1 MVAPTTWLPQLY
13 QRFQLFWDRAVPSAG
28 LALLLWVTAEAT
40 DAYAS
45 EWRLFFSAAL
55 FLLGMAWPSV
65 AYTAFTFLIAYPLYC
80 ISIYVAAL
88 VLAAL
93 ILTSRWAMRSLG
105 ATVLVLITPALLP
118 WHLTATV
125 PLLAGLWWGEGVG
138 ALAGGLAALWLK
150 LLAAMAAQ
158 PLDLVRLGGWMPAG
172 TNIIERF
179 SGFNSLET
187 LLGLV
192 NPFKD
197 TSQALLLHVLQ
208 ILVWALAGYLAGRL
222 ARRTWSDRRRGWAPL
237 LSALPAAGVI
247 WACYALLPGLL
258 DRSLTGLTDQLNDI
272 TPHLVAS
279 ALVAAIARFSYLYL
293 RRPLLRPMQRRPRRA
308 PSSQWASE
316 RSLHQPARPP
326 AGSPGKERAKPAFN
340 WTPNRRPRSAVDA
353 DDDVIMLEI
362 D

>member
-13 QRFQLFWDRAVPSAG
+13 QRFQPFWDRAVPSAG
-28 LALLLWVTAEAT
+28 LASLLWATAEAT
-40 DAYAS
+40 GAYAS
-45 EWRLFFSAAL
+45 EWRLFFAAAL
-55 FLLGMAWPSV
+55 FLLGMAWPWI
-65 AYTAFTFLIAYPLYC
+65 AYTAFTFLIAYPLYR

-93 ILTSRWAMRSLG
+93 ILTSRWAMRNLG

-118 WHLTATV
+118 WRLTATV
-125 PLLAGLWWGEGVG
+125 PPLAGLWWGEGVG

-158 PLDLVRLGGWMPAG
+158 PLDLVRLGGWSPSG

-197 TSQALLLHVLQ
+197 SSQALLLHVLQ
-208 ILVWALAGYLAGRL
+208 ILAWAVAGYLAGRL
-222 ARRTWSDRRRGWAPL
+222 ARRTWSDRWRGWAPL

-247 WACYALLPGLL
+247 LASYALLPGWL
-258 DRSLTGLTDQLNDI
+258 DRSTTGRTDQLNDVAL
-272 TPHLVAS
+272 PLFAS
-279 ALVAAIARFSYLYL
+279 AVLATIVRLSYLYL
-293 RRPLLRPMQRRPRRA
+293 RRPLLRPLHRRSRRA
-308 PSSQWASE
+308 SSSRRAREPSP
-316 RSLHQPARPP
+316 RQPDRPP
-326 AGSPGKERAKPAFN
+326 AGSPGKERARPAFS
-340 WTPNRRPRSAVDA
+340 WTPKRRPSSAIDT